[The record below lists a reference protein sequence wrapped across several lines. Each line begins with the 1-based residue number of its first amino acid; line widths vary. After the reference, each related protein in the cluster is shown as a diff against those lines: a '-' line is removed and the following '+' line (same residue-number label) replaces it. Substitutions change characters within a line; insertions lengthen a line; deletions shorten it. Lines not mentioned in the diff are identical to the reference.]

1 MNVCGKE
8 IRVEGQW
15 IRTARLDGEKYEFL
29 NDPEA
34 ALTGLRQSG
43 VRIDLFTFM
52 QRVTEPLPMHSYPME
67 WDNLAVLPVSTFDT
81 WWNTQVD
88 FKTRN
93 KVRKAEKKGVHV
105 REMPFDEAL
114 VRGIWEIYN
123 ECPIRQGR
131 PFRHYGKDILTV
143 HREEATYLDRSIFL
157 AAFWDEKLVGF
168 AKLVSDESRTQ
179 AGLMN
184 IVSMIRHR
192 DKAPTNA
199 LIAQAVRTCAA
210 NGIPNLVYANFSY
223 GKRQRDSLSDFKR
236 HNGFRQINV
245 PRYYVPLTNAGRI
258 ALHLGFHR
266 KLVDRL
272 PEAVIVSFRSLR
284 NAWYSRRLQCS
295 AKTT

>member
-8 IRVEGQW
+8 IRVEGRW

-43 VRIDLFTFM
+43 VRIELFTFI

-93 KVRKAEKKGVHV
+93 K
-105 REMPFDEAL
+105 
-114 VRGIWEIYN
+114 
-123 ECPIRQGR
+123 
-131 PFRHYGKDILTV
+131 
-143 HREEATYLDRSIFL
+143 
-157 AAFWDEKLVGF
+157 
-168 AKLVSDESRTQ
+168 
-179 AGLMN
+179 
-184 IVSMIRHR
+184 
-192 DKAPTNA
+192 
-199 LIAQAVRTCAA
+199 
-210 NGIPNLVYANFSY
+210 
-223 GKRQRDSLSDFKR
+223 
-236 HNGFRQINV
+236 
-245 PRYYVPLTNAGRI
+245 
-258 ALHLGFHR
+258 
-266 KLVDRL
+266 LVDRL